1 MAGKPVMLS
10 TQILE
15 SLVTNTAPT
24 RPEVI
29 DIANAVY
36 DGADSFILSPE
47 TANGDNFELAT

>member
-15 SLVTNTAPT
+15 SLITNTSPT

-47 TANGDNFELAT
+47 TAHGDNYEVAT